1 MEPGCFSRRALRGNV
16 ARIYDETVERHAD
29 RVALVTEA
37 QSFTHAELRERA
49 SRFAG
54 GLDELGVE
62 PDDRLV
68 LFLPN
73 CPEFVIA
80 VLGGFLAGTS
90 PVPLSHQFTAREIA
104 FHLDDADAAVLLT
117 HADLRERALDGVAA
131 ASVDP
136 VLVTVGGEQER
147 ESLELPFESVDAA
160 SHRVE
165 RADDDVALQPY
176 TSGTTGEPK
185 GVHLTHRNVRAQ
197 SLLGFERTNL
207 LPERER
213 FLSVM
218 PLAHVAGLIN
228 RTWQPLVRG
237 ATVHLRDPREWD
249 PGEVLATIEREKITK
264 FGAVTTMY
272 VDLVNHEAFGAC
284 DLSSLSEAMVGADAM
299 PADVQR
305 RFEEGV
311 GVELFEAYGLTETGG
326 GTHAGINSTF
336 GPRPGTIGQPLRA
349 TDCKVVDE
357 EAREVGA
364 GESGELLV
372 RGPHVMA
379 GYHDRAEATAE
390 AFAEGGYLRTGDV
403 VRRDED
409 NYYEVLDRKS
419 DVIVTAGYTVYPCE
433 VEEVLHEHPGV
444 VDAAVVGTPDERRG
458 ETVEAYVIPDRS
470 ADLDADELREHCL
483 ERLAAYKHPRRIEFV
498 DRLPRTASGKVRRFE
513 LRAESD

>member
-1 MEPGCFSRRALRGNV
+1 MDSGCFPRRALRGNV
-16 ARIYDETVERHAD
+16 ARVYDETVEHHAD
-29 RVALVTEA
+29 RVALATEA
-37 QSFTHAELRERA
+37 RSCTHAELHERA

-62 PDDRLV
+62 PDDRLA

-73 CPEFVIA
+73 CPAFVIA
-80 VLGGFLAGTS
+80 VLGGFFAGTPS
-90 PVPLSHQFTAREIA
+90 VPLSHQFAPREIA
-104 FHLDDADAAVLLT
+104 FHLDDADAAVFIT
-117 HADLRERALDGVAA
+117 HADLRERALEGLAA

-136 VLVTVGGEQER
+136 VLVTVGGEHER
-147 ESLELPFESVDAA
+147 PEPTFESVDADP
-160 SHRVE
+160 HRVE

-176 TSGTTGEPK
+176 TSGTTGRPK
-185 GVHLTHRNVRAQ
+185 GVLLTHRNVRAQ

-207 LPERER
+207 TAERER

-249 PGEVLATIEREKITK
+249 PEEVLATIEREEITK

-272 VDLVNHEAFGAC
+272 VDLVNHEAFGVY
-284 DLSSLSEAMVGADAM
+284 DLSSLEEAMVGADAM

-305 RFEEGV
+305 QFEEGV

-326 GTHAGINSTF
+326 GTHAGINSAF

-357 EAREVGA
+357 KGDEVPP

-379 GYHDRAEATAE
+379 GYHERPEATAE
-390 AFAEGGYLRTGDV
+390 TFAEGGYLRTGDV

-419 DVIVTAGYTVYPCE
+419 DVIVTAGYTVYPRE
-433 VEEVLHEHPGV
+433 VEEVLHEHGGV
-444 VDAAVVGTPDERRG
+444 VDVAVVGAPDERRG

-470 ADLDADELREHCL
+470 ADLDAGELRGYCL